1 MSSPDRSSIDGDP
14 PEEYPSYGSR
24 NSRVRG
30 AVPPFVAGLDHGV
43 RPPHFGGSATLN
55 SQSSLQQLQS
65 MLRPSVASH
74 GTLPSPDHQLW
85 QRLDALNAV
94 AAENQRRE
102 TLRLD
107 ALNALAAEHHR
118 RENVLHA
125 LMVQPD
131 QGRQSIHSRPSW
143 PNDLP
148 SQLGLNRFLQRY
160 GTLPSINQSINP
172 IQFRSAP
179 NFTNPPLPPAAGF
192 AQSSSIPTPLHAFTR
207 SASLP
212 VLSQPLLAPTANRF
226 LNYEGSPGTNRVLN
240 HALQSSYPYIP
251 GAPPDLG
258 TIRTSREE
266 GYESE
271 MKHSHRHEQ
280 EEMKVASLPE
290 PKSDS
295 SESSHDKSSPL
306 LLGDRVFPSERS
318 SLALKGGTSS
328 PREAYRV
335 MKVLGSTLRSK
346 KDPFIDVAS
355 LPDPQGPGENRV
367 IRGSDRFFPD
377 QLHSMLMEIEREGT
391 HTDVVSFMPHGR
403 AFRVHKKER
412 FISEVLPNYFGGQGK
427 WTSFLRQVKLYGFLR
442 VSSGSDCNAYYH
454 ELFLRSKPELTKFMR
469 RVGTPKGLDRRT
481 YRIAEG
487 DDPDFDQ
494 LPPLGDPP
502 ESPAR
507 PAAEANGP

>member
-1 MSSPDRSSIDGDP
+1 MP
-14 PEEYPSYGSR
+14 PS
-24 NSRVRG
+24 
-30 AVPPFVAGLDHGV
+30 AAGEQLGQ
-43 RPPHFGGSATLN
+43 GGPRHLRLAGGLASLN

-65 MLRPSVASH
+65 MLRPSVMSH
-74 GTLPSPDHQLW
+74 VALPSPEEQLW
-85 QRLDALNAV
+85 QRLNALNA
-94 AAENQRRE
+94 AAAAHQRRE
-102 TLRLD
+102 TVRLD
-107 ALNALAAEHHR
+107 ALNALAAEHQR

-125 LMVQPD
+125 LMSQPG
-131 QGRQSIHSRPSW
+131 QGRQSIPSRPSW

-148 SQLGLNRFLQRY
+148 SQLGLNRYLQRF
-160 GTLPSINQSINP
+160 GTLPSINPVQNH
-172 IQFRSAP
+172 SAP
-179 NFTNPPLPPAAGF
+179 SFTNPQLPHAAGF
-192 AQSSSIPTPLHAFTR
+192 AQSSSIPPPLHAFPR
-207 SASLP
+207 STSLP
-212 VLSQPLLAPTANRF
+212 ALSQPLLAPTTSRF
-226 LNYEGSPGTNRVLN
+226 LNYEGYLGPNRVLN
-240 HALQSSYPYIP
+240 QALQSSYPYIS

-258 TIRTSREE
+258 TLRTSREE
-266 GYESE
+266 DSEGE
-271 MKHSHRHEQ
+271 MKQSHRHER
-280 EEMKVASLPE
+280 EEMKVASLSE

-295 SESSHDKSSPL
+295 SESSNDKVL
-306 LLGDRVFPSERS
+306 TLVLGDRVFPSERS

-328 PREAYRV
+328 PREAYRI

-507 PAAEANGP
+507 SAAEANGP